1 MKKIIKNLIV
11 ILSFLVIA
19 NPVFAQKVE
28 KLAVFPV
35 DVPVQGTSITLYPNV
50 LQLISSDIVNAL
62 SKASYLNVID
72 LSSSENLIESSGL
85 KKKYNKLLYDYK
97 TTYSINNDTSALIAK
112 KMGANKILFVSGGF
126 DLQSHIMDRGLLYK
140 LDIPTGQPLIPR
152 YRLNVVLA
160 LFDPES
166 GIIIW
171 EDTYSKNFKA
181 SNFPLPSQYFSE
193 NVVSTEKIKKFSYEL
208 SQKVNLKMEN
218 TFASSQYTEVNS
230 SIIST
235 NNNTITEDT
244 QPTDGPMTKDGH
256 FYSTNNDY
264 SLNKRINNYKNWIKE
279 KILSD

>member
-1 MKKIIKNLIV
+1 MRKIIKNLIV
-11 ILSFLVIA
+11 ILSFLVMA

-50 LQLISSDIVNAL
+50 LQLISSDIVNTL
-62 SKASYLNVID
+62 SKSSYLNVID
-72 LSSSENLIESSGL
+72 LSSSESLIESAGL

-126 DLQSHIMDRGLLYK
+126 DIQSQLMDRGLLYK
-140 LDIPTGQPLIPR
+140 LDIPTGQPLIPH
-152 YRLNVVLA
+152 YRLNIL
-160 LFDPES
+160 LTLLDPES

-208 SQKVNLKMEN
+208 AQKVNLKMEN

-230 SIIST
+230 NIVST
-235 NNNTITEDT
+235 KDNITTEDI

-256 FYSTNNDY
+256 FYSTNY
-264 SLNKRINNYKNWIKE
+264 EYPLSKRMNNYKNWIKQ
-279 KILSD
+279 KVLS